1 MIWTI
6 ELANYLEDAPWPA
19 IKEELIDYAV
29 RTGSPI
35 EVIQNLQELEDGDEP
50 YDSIEDIWQ
59 DYPQNDD
66 FFTTKRMNKFL
77 FEKNNLAQHFT
88 AGFFIYKL
96 NHIEKEN

>member
-1 MIWTI
+1 MH
-6 ELANYLEDAPWPA
+6 LGCN
-19 IKEELIDYAV
+19 KEELIDYAV

-66 FFTTKRMNKFL
+66 FYD
-77 FEKNNLAQHFT
+77 E
-88 AGFFIYKL
+88 
-96 NHIEKEN
+96 ENE